1 MTLETA
7 GIRLQK
13 IWTLLSLEPS
23 CSDPLHGLS
32 DCKKYIEIAVR
43 KQTQWKPA
51 DFAVKKFAVYKLME
65 NSKPMARAAISSS
78 THRNFLKR
86 HSLPT
91 PCPR

>member
-1 MTLETA
+1 MIDCKVSRNLTLKTA

-51 DFAVKKFAVYKLME
+51 VFAVKRFAVSRVAEWCKASE
-65 NSKPMARAAISSS
+65 
-78 THRNFLKR
+78 
-86 HSLPT
+86 
-91 PCPR
+91 